1 VTGLPQPPEIN
12 ESLSRAAQ
20 VSLAQRR
27 RTSQCL
33 ANAKARARVEFEAM
47 VSTMTRET
55 FAALLGAA
63 IVSLTIFFLSLALT
77 G

>member
-27 RTSQCL
+27 RTSQCRP
-33 ANAKARARVEFEAM
+33 NAKDNARVEFGAM
-47 VSTMTRET
+47 VATMTRET

-63 IVSLTIFFLSLALT
+63 AISISIFMLSLALT